1 MFFVYTRYKNSI
13 MATMVSALGAGF
25 MAGGVVLVVTGIMEG
40 EDVRPTLLIG
50 ASFLGIGWLISKGAE
65 KIAVRKERKKLAM
78 DREKRAAEIA
88 KADPIREE
96 TVRTAAKARVCGSC
110 GTALEEGDMFCYRCG
125 RKL

>member
-13 MATMVSALGAGF
+13 MATMVSALGACL

-40 EDVRPTLLIG
+40 EDVLPALLIG

-65 KIAVRKERKKLAM
+65 KIAVRKERKKLIR

-96 TVRTAAKARVCGSC
+96 TVRTAAKARICSSC